1 MPSQTEYESGCDYD
15 YLEIRDGGSSS
26 ATRKF
31 EICGDSKKLYNGYTK
46 LTNMPDITSTG
57 NQLYLRFR
65 TNSGNNR
72 KGFAAYFMK
81 GIFFPIPF
89 YFLKNSPFSKK
100 NSFFYLV

>member
-1 MPSQTEYESGCDYD
+1 MPSQTEYDSGCDYD

-31 EICGDSKKLYNGYTK
+31 EICGDSKKLYNGNTK
-46 LTNMPDITSTG
+46 LTKMPDITSTG

-81 GIFFPIPF
+81 GIFFSNSVLFFKEFPL
-89 YFLKNSPFSKK
+89 LKK
-100 NSFFYLV
+100 

>member
-1 MPSQTEYESGCDYD
+1 MPSQTEYDAGCDYD

-31 EICGDSKKLYNGYTK
+31 ELCGDTDLYNGYTK

-57 NQLYLRFR
+57 NQLYLRFI
-65 TNSGNNR
+65 TNSGKNR

-81 GIFFPIPF
+81 GIIFLQFFI
-89 YFLKNSPFSKK
+89 FSQRITG
-100 NSFFYLV
+100 